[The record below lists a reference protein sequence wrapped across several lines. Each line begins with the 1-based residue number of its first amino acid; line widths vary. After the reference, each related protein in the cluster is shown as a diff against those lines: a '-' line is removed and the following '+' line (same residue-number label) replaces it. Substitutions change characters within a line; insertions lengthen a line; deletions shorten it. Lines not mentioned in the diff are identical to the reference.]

1 MATPTIDPLYD
12 PAPKDESQL
21 WDYVHVLLCRRRL
34 LIEKQNP
41 NVLNVQGVTKE
52 RGGSD
57 ISDDYQTLPEVR
69 RSGFVQGLRIELA
82 NLERQQAQLL
92 ERDLDQPPE
101 VVKVRNQLQS
111 TRGKIRGQA
120 RRVIRAAE
128 NDYKAAAQE
137 ASVSSA
143 LESAKQETLQLS
155 ARAVSYDSQK
165 REVEAAL
172 QVLDGLMFRSK
183 QTDVASEPEST
194 NIRVVRTP
202 LNYSWSEP
210 GSRIITVTSCSHC
223 FGRYYGPLVWPV
235 PRQARRQVPRS
246 LPAPG

>member
-12 PAPKDESQL
+12 PAPKGQSQL

-41 NVLNVQGVTKE
+41 NVLNFQGVTKE

-57 ISDDYQTLPEVR
+57 I
-69 RSGFVQGLRIELA
+69 
-82 NLERQQAQLL
+82 
-92 ERDLDQPPE
+92 
-101 VVKVRNQLQS
+101 
-111 TRGKIRGQA
+111 
-120 RRVIRAAE
+120 
-128 NDYKAAAQE
+128 
-137 ASVSSA
+137 
-143 LESAKQETLQLS
+143 
-155 ARAVSYDSQK
+155 SYDSQK

-210 GSRIITVTSCSHC
+210 GSRIITVTCCSHC
-223 FGRYYGPLVWPV
+223 FGRYYGHFLWPV